1 MRKLKGQKFYKNII
15 KKDQLLSELISNSKQ
30 WQLWGNI
37 KWWSNFSPTNHFKG
51 KKKNFPFEIQYYYF
65 LSCFV
70 KWTLE
75 NLGDTTAFIKKKKI
89 NLLFIDIYFKFG
101 HSYFYNKCK
110 VTKEMAEFYFPSGQ
124 SWIRW
129 DVIEAFY
136 IKVLDGIHTW
146 IHHPSSL
153 LI

>member
-51 KKKNFPFEIQYYYF
+51 KKKKNFPFEIQYYYF

-75 NLGDTTAFIKKKKI
+75 NLGDTTAFIKKKRLTCFLLAFISNLDIVIFII
-89 NLLFIDIYFKFG
+89 NARLPKRWLSFTFLQG
-101 HSYFYNKCK
+101 RVESG
-110 VTKEMAEFYFPSGQ
+110 EMS
-124 SWIRW
+124 
-129 DVIEAFY
+129 
-136 IKVLDGIHTW
+136 
-146 IHHPSSL
+146 
-153 LI
+153 